1 MDALINPAT
10 GDYLADTARPG
21 EWARD
26 PANGLMNAAY
36 LRLMTPLGTWFG
48 DATVGSRLHEL
59 AREKDL
65 ARVERLA
72 QQYATAALQPLL
84 ADGRAKSIDVRA
96 QRPGNGRLALA
107 IELVDARG
115 VTSAFEMPVKVA

>member
-1 MDALINPAT
+1 MDALINPQT
-10 GDYLADTARPG
+10 GDYLADVDRPG

-36 LRLMTPLGTWFG
+36 LRLMTPLGSWFG
-48 DATVGSRLHEL
+48 DAALGSRLLEL

-72 QQYATAALQPLL
+72 QQYATTALQPLL
-84 ADGRAKSIDVRA
+84 DDGRAQSVTVRTM
-96 QRPGNGRLALA
+96 RPGNGRLALA

-115 VTSAFEMPVKVA
+115 VSSAFEMPVKVV

>member
-10 GDYLADTARPG
+10 GDYLADVDRPG

-36 LRLMTPLGTWFG
+36 LRLATPLGSWFG
-48 DATVGSRLHEL
+48 EPALGSRLHEL
-59 AREKDL
+59 VREKDL

-72 QQYATAALQPLL
+72 QQYAAGALQPLL
-84 ADGRAKSIDVRA
+84 TDGRARSINVSTV
-96 QRPGNGRLALA
+96 RPGNGRLLLA

-115 VTSAFEMPVKVA
+115 VSSAFEMPVKVA

>member
-1 MDALINPAT
+1 MDALINPTT
-10 GDYLADTARPG
+10 GDYLADTTRPG

-36 LRLMTPLGTWFG
+36 LRLMTPLGSWFG
-48 DATVGSRLHEL
+48 DATLGSRLHEL

-72 QQYATAALQPLL
+72 QQYAAAALQPLL
-84 ADGRAKSIDVRA
+84 ADGRAKSIDVRT

-115 VTSAFEMPVKVA
+115 VTSAFQMPVKVA